1 MEPNAPTNLFAS
13 VELAFKFYC
22 SEHIGRQSVR
32 LTTDDA
38 KAIEAEIPY
47 LRRYARALTGAA
59 EAADDLVQ
67 DSLERAIARFDQFRP
82 GTNLRAWLFTIV
94 HNMRCD
100 QHRRLV
106 RRPIEIPIDDAP
118 QQASTRAS
126 QADALHLA
134 DFRRAF
140 GRLSEAHR
148 EVLAL
153 VGLEGLDYQRAA
165 SILGVEVGTVKSRV
179 FRARECLR
187 REQQL
192 LDQPAPRAM
201 WRAAA

>member
-47 LRRYARALTGAA
+47 LRRYARALTGGA

-118 QQASTRAS
+118 QQASTRAN
-126 QADALHLA
+126 QADALHL
-134 DFRRAF
+134 
-140 GRLSEAHR
+140 G
-148 EVLAL
+148 
-153 VGLEGLDYQRAA
+153 GLPARVRPLERGA
-165 SILGVEVGTVKSRV
+165 S
-179 FRARECLR
+179 
-187 REQQL
+187 
-192 LDQPAPRAM
+192 
-201 WRAAA
+201 